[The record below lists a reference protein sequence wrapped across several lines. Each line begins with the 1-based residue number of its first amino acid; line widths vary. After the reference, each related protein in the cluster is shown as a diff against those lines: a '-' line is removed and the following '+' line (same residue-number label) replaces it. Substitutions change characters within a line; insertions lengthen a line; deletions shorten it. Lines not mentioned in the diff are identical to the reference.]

1 MPAMQRIIK
10 SWGQTRT
17 RPTIFLA
24 NPRHA
29 SEERQLFEIQAS
41 QGAHFFSSAFFDAAS
56 KSGEH
61 SDATTDPSTG
71 SDLEMASTSHQ
82 ENLGSVDDIA
92 AHADEHHTETTSDA
106 PDGDAPVLHNAAETI
121 PVAAPVTVPQ
131 DLLPAVD
138 QGTLHIL
145 VAGYKRRSILECGA
159 APNITRAVHVASALP
174 TWHHQVPSRS
184 WQRKCSWSPRLGAPR
199 C

>member
-1 MPAMQRIIK
+1 
-10 SWGQTRT
+10 
-17 RPTIFLA
+17 
-24 NPRHA
+24 
-29 SEERQLFEIQAS
+29 
-41 QGAHFFSSAFFDAAS
+41 
-56 KSGEH
+56 
-61 SDATTDPSTG
+61 
-71 SDLEMASTSHQ
+71 MASTSHQ

-106 PDGDAPVLHNAAETI
+106 PDGAAPILHNAAETI